1 MGEKARTLT
10 AERFGERETGEAR
23 VAPRVPRLPWVLLVL
38 VGARGIR
45 GDLVDGQT
53 SDGCS

>member
-23 VAPRVPRLPWVLLVL
+23 VAPRVPRLPRVLLVL